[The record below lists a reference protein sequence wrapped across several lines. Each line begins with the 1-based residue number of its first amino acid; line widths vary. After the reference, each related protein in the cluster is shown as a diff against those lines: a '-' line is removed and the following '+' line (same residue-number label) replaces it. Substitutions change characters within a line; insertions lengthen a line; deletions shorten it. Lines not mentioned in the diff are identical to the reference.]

1 MKNLAE
7 KTLADY
13 KGTEN
18 ILVVED
24 EEMTRNMVVEILQ
37 ELGYTVL
44 DAPNAEA
51 AIEISDAFDGD
62 IQLLLS
68 DVIMPLM
75 NGKQL
80 FNQLA
85 MSRPTM
91 KVLFMSGY
99 TDNMLAPYGILDDN
113 IHFLQKPFSVKVLT
127 QKVRETLDS

>member
-1 MKNLAE
+1 MNQTE
-7 KTLADY
+7 KTFADY

-18 ILVVED
+18 VLVVED
-24 EEMTRNMVVEILQ
+24 EEMTRNMVTEIL
-37 ELGYTVL
+37 EGLGYTVL
-44 DAPNAEA
+44 NAPNAET
-51 AIEISDAFDGD
+51 AIEISDDFEDD
-62 IQLLLS
+62 IHLLLS

-80 FNQLA
+80 SNQLA

-99 TDNMLAPYGILDDN
+99 TDNMLAPYGILEEN
-113 IHFLQKPFSVKVLT
+113 IHFLQKPFSVKILT

>member
-1 MKNLAE
+1 MRNLSDE
-7 KTLADY
+7 MMTESS
-13 KGTEN
+13 GTEN

-24 EEMTRNMVVEILQ
+24 EEMTRSMIVEILQ
-37 ELGYTVL
+37 ELGYAVL
-44 DAPNAEA
+44 DAPNAET
-51 AIEISDAFDGD
+51 AIEISDAYDDD
-62 IQLLLS
+62 IQLLLT

-80 FNQLA
+80 YNQLA

-99 TDNMLAPYGILDDN
+99 TDNMLAPYGILEDN
-113 IHFLQKPFSVKVLT
+113 IHFLQKPFSVKTLT